1 MTVLDARTPHGAA
14 AEPGPGAAIGFPLG
28 FDAIL
33 DPAPLRFLDEH
44 GALVEGRLR
53 PGAPDLESAALL
65 EAYRAMV
72 VGRRFDVQATALV
85 RQGRLAVYPSSY
97 GQEACEIGAM
107 LALRA
112 TDWFFPTYRDC
123 VSMVTR
129 GIDPVET
136 LTLLR
141 GDWHCGYDPKAWRTA
156 PQCTPLATQAP
167 HATGLAMAARLAGDD
182 TVALAFCGD
191 GATSEGDFHE
201 ALNFAAVYQAP
212 AIFFVQNN
220 QYAISVPL
228 ARQTR
233 AAALAHKAVGYGMAG
248 VRVDGNDVLA
258 VRHVVAEAAAR
269 ARAGDGPTLIEAVTY
284 RMQAHTNADDAT
296 RYRPEGEVA
305 LWAQRDPLARLE
317 TYLRTIG
324 LLTDAVEQEAAET
337 AEELAAELR
346 QRLGEEPE
354 VDHRDLFAHVY
365 ASPTPQ
371 LVEQAA
377 ALQAELDAEL
387 DAQGA
392 AGLDT
397 QSEAGLDTQ
406 SKAGR

>member
-1 MTVLDARTPHGAA
+1 MTVVEERAADRSTPS
-14 AEPGPGAAIGFPLG
+14 GFPTG

-33 DPAPLRFLDEH
+33 DPSPLQFLDEH
-44 GALVEGRLR
+44 GALVEGGLR
-53 PGAPDLESAALL
+53 ADSPELSSEALI

-72 VGRRFDVQATALV
+72 IGRRFDVQATALV

-129 GIDPVET
+129 GIDPVEA

-141 GDWHCGYDPKAWRTA
+141 GDWHCGYDPKQWRTA

-191 GATSEGDFHE
+191 GGTSEGDFHE

-220 QYAISVPL
+220 GYAISVPL
-228 ARQTR
+228 SRQTR
-233 AAALAHKAVGYGMAG
+233 AAALAHKAVGYGMTG

-269 ARAGDGPTLIEAVTY
+269 ARRGEGPTLIEAVTY

-296 RYRPEGEVA
+296 RYRNEDEVSV
-305 LWAQRDPLARLE
+305 WAERDPLARLE
-317 TYLRTIG
+317 TYLQAAG
-324 LLTDAVEQEAAET
+324 LLTDEVVKQAAAD
-337 AEELAAELR
+337 AEELAADMR
-346 QRLGEEPE
+346 TRLGEEPV
-354 VDHRDLFAHVY
+354 VDHRDMFAHVY
-365 ASPTPQ
+365 AEMTPQ
-371 LVEQAA
+371 LREQAA
-377 ALQAELDAEL
+377 GLQAEIDA
-387 DAQGA
+387 A
-392 AGLDT
+392 AEQVAAEHGE
-397 QSEAGLDTQ
+397 SEAG
-406 SKAGR
+406 R

>member
-1 MTVLDARTPHGAA
+1 M
-14 AEPGPGAAIGFPLG
+14 GF
-28 FDAIL
+28 ATIL
-33 DPAPLRFLDEH
+33 DPSPLQYLDEH
-44 GALVEGRLR
+44 GALSGVLRDDAPELAPERLL
-53 PGAPDLESAALL
+53 GT
-65 EAYRAMV
+65 YRAMV
-72 VGRRFDVQATALV
+72 VGRRFDVQATTMV

-107 LALRA
+107 LALRP

-129 GIDPVET
+129 GIDPVQT

-141 GDWHCGYDPKAWRTA
+141 GDWHCGYDPRRWRTA

-167 HATGLAMAARLAGDD
+167 HAAGLAHAARLAGDD

-191 GATSEGDFHE
+191 GGTSEGDFHE

-228 ARQTR
+228 AKQTH

-248 VRVDGNDVLA
+248 VRVDGNDVIA
-258 VRHVVAEAAAR
+258 VQHVVAEAATR

-296 RYRPEGEVA
+296 RYRNASEVEY
-305 LWAQRDPLARLE
+305 WKSRDPLARLE
-317 TYLRTIG
+317 TCLKACG
-324 LLTDAVEQEAAET
+324 LLTDAVVAEANQAAE
-337 AEELAAELR
+337 ALADDMRA
-346 QRLGEEPE
+346 RLGEEPE
-354 VDHRDLFAHVY
+354 VDHRDLFRHVY
-365 ASPTPQ
+365 AEPTPQ
-371 LVEQAA
+371 LREQAA
-377 ALQAELDAEL
+377 ALQAELDADL
-387 DAQGA
+387 DAAEHDEAGVEAAGRGLDASGADGA
-392 AGLDT
+392 ALGAVEA
-397 QSEAGLDTQ
+397 EAG
-406 SKAGR
+406 R